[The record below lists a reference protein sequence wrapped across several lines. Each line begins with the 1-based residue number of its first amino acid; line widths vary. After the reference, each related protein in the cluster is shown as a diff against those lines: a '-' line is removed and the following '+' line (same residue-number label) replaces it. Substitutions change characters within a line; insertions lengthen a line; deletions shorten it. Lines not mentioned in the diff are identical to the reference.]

1 MNEASPIQ
9 VDASE
14 SADSAFIPLSRD
26 DVINELTSDKFWTNP
41 DERSRVVSVLRLIG
55 LLRQHQSA
63 ETLNRL
69 VDLYDPFNPDD
80 ETINLVEATEM
91 ERLEKRRIFNAKL
104 KELVISANFHE
115 IGSDEMD
122 DIFEKASPDGVHVE
136 VDFEEYELYL
146 MFYRGEAK
154 VEKKKRDIRK
164 LFLKH
169 LTFEVDIYQRLFVAV
184 KFKTEE
190 QRIAE
195 LKQQGLDDKAAR
207 KKLKRNRKML
217 PPACSSDHIYV
228 KIFKNIPKYDVEM
241 LFPNLRVKMKYRDK
255 LQLGGSAILGTVM
268 WAVGTASK
276 LLVAV
281 ALSPI
286 VLAGTLITGVGGIMY
301 AQIRNIFVTRDRYRM
316 QLAQSLYFQNI
327 ANNQAALALMVD
339 EAEEEDIKE
348 EALLYVHLC
357 QTPVHESQLENL
369 RIRIN
374 GFLFQNFK
382 IDTNF
387 DIHDALD
394 RLMARGLVRRSSSG
408 DLWVMSP
415 AEAVPFLQT
424 AWSRLASV
432 Y

>member
-1 MNEASPIQ
+1 MNEASPILM
-9 VDASE
+9 DASE
-14 SADSAFIPLSRD
+14 SGNSAFIPVARD
-26 DVINELTSDKFWTNP
+26 DVIGELASEKFWTNP
-41 DERSRVVSVLRLIG
+41 NERSSVISVLKLIG

-63 ETLNRL
+63 ETLNGL

-91 ERLEKRRIFNAKL
+91 ERMEKRRVFNEKM
-104 KELVISANFHE
+104 KELVTSANFHE

-136 VDFEEYELYL
+136 VDFEEYELCL
-146 MFYRGEAK
+146 MYYRGEARIQ
-154 VEKKKRDIRK
+154 KKKRDIRK

-169 LTFEVDIYQRLFVAV
+169 ITFEVDIYKRLFVAV
-184 KFKTEE
+184 KFKPEE
-190 QRIAE
+190 QRYAE

-207 KKLKRNRKML
+207 KKVKKNRKML

-255 LQLGGSAILGTVM
+255 LQLGGSALFGTLTWVI
-268 WAVGTASK
+268 GTGTK
-276 LLVAV
+276 YLLA
-281 ALSPI
+281 AAIAPI
-286 VLAGTLITGVGGIMY
+286 YLAGAFVTGIGGIMY

-348 EALLYVHLC
+348 EALLYVYLC
-357 QTPVHESQLENL
+357 QSPIHEEQLENL

-374 GFLFQNFK
+374 AFLLQNFK
-382 IDTNF
+382 INTNF
-387 DIHDALD
+387 DLHDALD

-408 DLWVMSP
+408 ELWVMSP
-415 AEAVPFLQT
+415 HEAVPFLQT

>member
-1 MNEASPIQ
+1 MNEASPISI
-9 VDASE
+9 DTSE
-14 SADSAFIPLSRD
+14 SADSAFIPIARD
-26 DVINELTSDKFWTNP
+26 DVIGELTSEKLWSNP
-41 DERSRVVSVLRLIG
+41 NERSSVVSVLKLIG

-63 ETLNRL
+63 ETLNQL
-69 VDLYDPFNPDD
+69 VELYDPFNPDD
-80 ETINLVEATEM
+80 ETVNLVEATEM
-91 ERLEKRRIFNAKL
+91 ERLEKRQIFNNKL
-104 KELVISANFHE
+104 KELVTSANFHE

-136 VDFEEYELYL
+136 VDFEEYELCL
-146 MFYRGEAK
+146 MFYRGEAIVQK
-154 VEKKKRDIRK
+154 QMRDIRK

-169 LTFEVDIYQRLFVAV
+169 ITFDVDMYERLFVAV
-184 KFKTEE
+184 KFKSEE
-190 QRIAE
+190 QRIEE
-195 LKQQGLDDKAAR
+195 LKQQGLDEKTAR
-207 KKLKRNRKML
+207 KKLKKMRKML
-217 PPACSSDHIYV
+217 PPCFSSDHIYV
-228 KIFKNIPKYDVEM
+228 KIFKDIPKYDVEM

-255 LQLGGSAILGTVM
+255 LQLGGSAVFGTLTWVLGT
-268 WAVGTASK
+268 GTKYLIA
-276 LLVAV
+276 A
-281 ALSPI
+281 AIAPI
-286 VLAGTLITGVGGIMY
+286 YLAGAFVTGIGGIMY

-357 QTPVHESQLENL
+357 QTPVHETQLESL
-369 RIRIN
+369 RMRIN
-374 GFLFQNFK
+374 AFLSKNFK

-387 DIHDALD
+387 DIHDALN
-394 RLMARGLVRRSSSG
+394 RLMARGLVRKSSNG

-415 AEAVPFLQT
+415 QEAVPFLQT